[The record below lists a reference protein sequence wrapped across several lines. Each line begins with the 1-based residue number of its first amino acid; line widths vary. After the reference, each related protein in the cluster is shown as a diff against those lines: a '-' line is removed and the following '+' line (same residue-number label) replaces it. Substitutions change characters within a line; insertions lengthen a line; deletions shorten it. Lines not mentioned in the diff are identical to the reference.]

1 MRSPGTVVFY
11 VLLVM
16 LATGASVQYGLGRL
30 PGDIIVDVAGSAI
43 YLPITTTIVVAAVL
57 GVIFWLVRRR

>member
-16 LATGASVQYGLGRL
+16 LATGASVAYGLGPL

-43 YLPITTTIVVAAVL
+43 YLPITTTIIVAAVL